1 MTNIT
6 WTNDTRRLADLVPWE
21 HNPKRMSKKQADG
34 LRLSIERFGFAVPFL
49 ISPAGDIYD
58 GHQRQTLMEAITE
71 YGPNAVVDVRVSS
84 RPLTDDER
92 RELVVRLKQNQAG
105 WDFDMLPNLYEREE
119 LIEWG
124 FEPEELGMYPD
135 DEPEG
140 DDPGPQIDRAEELRE
155 KWGVNAGDLW
165 QLGDHRLVC
174 GDCTDAAVVARVMD
188 GERARLLFTDPPYGI
203 EHDTSWRE
211 QAGISSMG
219 PQSAKGIEWDGN
231 DDWSVVYASIGAD
244 VAFIWHASS
253 HNIIVAQSLVAA
265 GYDVRQMIIWN
276 KTVAPFGRS
285 HYSYKHEPCWYAV
298 RKGCT
303 SNWRGPSNEVTVWDA
318 ASPRHIM
325 GGSTDEKSPHPT
337 QKPIELCERP
347 IRNHTDLGDIVA
359 DPFLGSGTTM
369 IACERLNRRCRAV
382 EISPA
387 YVAVALER
395 WATMTGREPVLVA
408 GPSTNDTTNT
418 RMLEAERT

>member
-1 MTNIT
+1 MTTIT

-21 HNPKRMSKKQADG
+21 NNPKRMSKKQADG
-34 LRLSIERFGFAVPFL
+34 LRLSLQKFGYAIPVL
-49 ISPAGDIYD
+49 ISPVDNELYD
-58 GHQRQTLMEAITE
+58 GNTRDRIMLAMEE
-71 YGPNAVVDVRVSS
+71 YGPDAILDVRVSS

-174 GDCTDAAVVARVMD
+174 GDCTDAAVVARVMG
-188 GERARLLFTDPPYGI
+188 GERAQLCVTSPPYPGADMWDDLGKVSEVESI
-203 EHDTSWRE
+203 GLDALRVVVQEIDDGCAILWNIANTPIGT
-211 QAGISSMG
+211 QAGVVHTTTTTTTKLASEELGLLCYGEIIWSKPVQHLTPLAFMMRPVVPNLIHEYVMIFYKGKRKQRESSSG
-219 PQSAKGIEWDGN
+219 LSAEDKAIRTGSVWELSPESATETN
-231 DDWSVVYASIGAD
+231 HKAPFPVELARRCVALWSVDGD
-244 VAFIWHASS
+244 
-253 HNIIVAQSLVAA
+253 NILE
-265 GYDVRQMIIWN
+265 
-276 KTVAPFGRS
+276 PFS
-285 HYSYKHEPCWYAV
+285 
-298 RKGCT
+298 
-303 SNWRGPSNEVTVWDA
+303 
-318 ASPRHIM
+318 
-325 GGSTDEKSPHPT
+325 
-337 QKPIELCERP
+337 
-347 IRNHTDLGDIVA
+347 
-359 DPFLGSGTTM
+359 GSGTTL

-395 WATMTGREPVLVA
+395 WHEMTGQEPVLIE
-408 GPSTNDTTNT
+408 P
-418 RMLEAERT
+418 

>member
-1 MTNIT
+1 MSNIT

-58 GHQRQTLMEAITE
+58 GHQRQTLMEAIAE

-155 KWGVNAGDLW
+155 KWGVETGQLW
-165 QLGDHRLVC
+165 QLGEHRLIC

-188 GERARLLFTDPPYGI
+188 GERAGMVFIDPPYMTFGSSTGKLEPGDFAMLAPFWDI
-203 EHDTSWRE
+203 VVVTAQKNLDNGRAAFICCDWRSYPTLFNQAFKHMTVKNLIVWDLGGALKLGTSNFRTSYE
-211 QAGISSMG
+211 LI
-219 PQSAKGIEWDGN
+219 
-231 DDWSVVYASIGAD
+231 VYATN
-244 VAFIWHASS
+244 SS
-253 HNIIVAQSLVAA
+253 
-265 GYDVRQMIIWN
+265 
-276 KTVAPFGRS
+276 FGR
-285 HYSYKHEPCWYAV
+285 
-298 RKGCT
+298 
-303 SNWRGPSNEVTVWDA
+303 NWKENQSGAWKIADRGERDLWTIKQSEA
-318 ASPRHIM
+318 APGINRDHVS
-325 GGSTDEKSPHPT
+325 
-337 QKPIELCERP
+337 QKPVELVERA
-347 IRNHTDLGDIVA
+347 IMHGSLHKEIVL
-359 DPFLGSGTTM
+359 DYFMGSGTT
-369 IACERLNRRCRAV
+369 IVACENYTRRARCV

-395 WATMTGREPVLVA
+395 WATMTGQEPVLLDVT
-408 GPSTNDTTNT
+408 G
-418 RMLEAERT
+418 

>member
-1 MTNIT
+1 MSDIT

-21 HNPKRMSKKQADG
+21 NNPKRMTKKQADG

-119 LIEWG
+119 LLEWG
-124 FEPEELGMYPD
+124 FEEAELGLFDD
-135 DEPEG
+135 DEPTG

-174 GDCTDAAVVARVMD
+174 GDCTDAAVVARLGTVD
-188 GERARLLFTDPPYGI
+188 ALFTDPPYGI
-203 EHDTSWRE
+203 SIDTGWLTALNVKRGKPANMSDDLLQGDDGTLDLSFLWQYDRRMVW
-211 QAGISSMG
+211 GFPYIFD
-219 PQSAKGIEWDGN
+219 PQ
-231 DDWSVVYASIGAD
+231 
-244 VAFIWHASS
+244 
-253 HNIIVAQSLVAA
+253 AA
-265 GYDVRQMIIWN
+265 GWIVWDKQPGVEDRGIVTPIEMAS
-276 KTVAPFGRS
+276 TTM
-285 HYSYKHEPCWYAV
+285 
-298 RKGCT
+298 RKGFDMVRVM
-303 SNWRGPSNEVTVWDA
+303 WGGYYRA
-318 ASPRHIM
+318 AGEDRQ
-325 GGSTDEKSPHPT
+325 PHPT
-337 QKPIELCERP
+337 QKPI
-347 IRNHTDLGDIVA
+347 GVVA
-359 DPFLGSGTTM
+359 PFIEAWTKQGETVFDPFLGSGTTL
-369 IACERLNRRCRAV
+369 IACERLGRRCRAV
-382 EISPA
+382 EISSG

-395 WATMTGREPVLVA
+395 WATMTGQEPVLLDVT
-408 GPSTNDTTNT
+408 G
-418 RMLEAERT
+418 